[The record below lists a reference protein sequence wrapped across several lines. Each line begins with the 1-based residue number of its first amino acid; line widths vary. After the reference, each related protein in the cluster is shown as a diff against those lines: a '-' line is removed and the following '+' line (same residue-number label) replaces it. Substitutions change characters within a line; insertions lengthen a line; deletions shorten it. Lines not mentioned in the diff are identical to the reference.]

1 MKRSI
6 IINSGVVVLFTISW
20 VIMDWYLVRVDE
32 YPDNVHRFDSYIY
45 FYPLFILLTNLLIFR
60 RGKVKGILIA
70 LGVTAI
76 SSVALALLITTVGV
90 WFHFFIGGQ
99 L

>member
-1 MKRSI
+1 MKKSI
-6 IINSGVVVLFTISW
+6 IINSCTIVLLAISW
-20 VIMDWYLVRVDE
+20 MIMDWYLVRADE

-60 RGKVKGILIA
+60 RGKVKGVLVA
-70 LGVTAI
+70 LGVTAV
-76 SSVALALLITTVGV
+76 SSGVLAFLIMTIGI
-90 WFHFFIGGQ
+90 WFHFYIGGQ